1 MNMFYSSHATTP
13 FTSSVNQIFMNL
25 LPKENVKIREM
36 AWFFSLVL
44 YHCQQL
50 KEAAGPLEA
59 WPGS

>member
-1 MNMFYSSHATTP
+1 MNMFYSSLATTP